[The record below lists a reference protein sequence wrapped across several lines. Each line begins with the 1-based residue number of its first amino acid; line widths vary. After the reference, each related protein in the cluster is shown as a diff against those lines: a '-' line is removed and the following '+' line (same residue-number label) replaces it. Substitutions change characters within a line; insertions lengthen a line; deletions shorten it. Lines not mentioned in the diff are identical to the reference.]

1 MPKSKLTRIGV
12 IVGFLFLSSVSILK
26 YTQKYMSKSVSRFSG
41 LDLIGGRGS
50 LQKKNID
57 LLLYCETNVKKQ

>member
-1 MPKSKLTRIGV
+1 MTR
-12 IVGFLFLSSVSILK
+12 SI
-26 YTQKYMSKSVSRFSG
+26 SRFSGG

-57 LLLYCETNVKKQ
+57 LLLYSETNAKKQYAL